1 MSKVLME
8 LSVSLDGFVAG
19 PDVSLDAPLGRGGEL
34 LHEWMFAG
42 KSSAESRSFETDH
55 YSGVGAVILGRRMAD
70 VGIGPW
76 DDEPTFHAP
85 CFVVTHRLC
94 ILSP

>member
-42 KSSAESRSFETDH
+42 KSSAESRSFEIE
-55 YSGVGAVILGRRMAD
+55 SREPE
-70 VGIGPW
+70 GPQ
-76 DDEPTFHAP
+76 DSNRESNHHPAQIAGTA
-85 CFVVTHRLC
+85 TRRLC
-94 ILSP
+94 IRR